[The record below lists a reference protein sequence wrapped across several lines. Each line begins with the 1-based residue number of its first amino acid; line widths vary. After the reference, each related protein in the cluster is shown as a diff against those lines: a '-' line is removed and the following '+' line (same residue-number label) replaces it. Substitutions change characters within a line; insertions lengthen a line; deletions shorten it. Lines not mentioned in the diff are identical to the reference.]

1 MAVFTVIFV
10 NEAYAAETPL
20 YMKRIEM
27 ATDLVNKMALQADA
41 AGMADTI
48 RSSKGVAIFPDV
60 AKAGFIIGAEEG
72 QGLVL
77 LRTENGG
84 WSGPAFMGISG
95 ASVGF
100 QAGAESIGLVLVINN
115 DNGLHAFTG
124 GNSFKLGAD
133 VAVAAG
139 PVGREFGASTNAPLK
154 ASLYSYSMTEG
165 LFAGISLSGLVI
177 NQNRDLNLAYWGK
190 KMTAQ
195 QALADPA
202 TNSRILPLV
211 RALDGLMEKGK
222 EENTAPR
229 NKKVALNIERQ
240 GKNRQRPPLEWR
252 ALPVFFIL
260 AVSKAAPREKPPPP
274 LRAGEPHAQTR

>member
-1 MAVFTVIFV
+1 MKKLIGIFCFMIIAVFTVIFV

-20 YMKRIEM
+20 YMKRIDM
-27 ATDLVNKMALQADA
+27 AADLVNKMALQADA

-48 RSSKGVAIFPDV
+48 RSAKGVAVFPDV

-72 QGLVL
+72 QGVVL

-84 WSGPAFMGISG
+84 WSGPAFMGVSG

-100 QAGAESIGLVLVINN
+100 QVGAESIGLVLVINN

-139 PVGREFGASTNAPLK
+139 PVGRQFGASTNAPLK

-165 LFAGISLSGLVI
+165 LFAGISVSGSVI

-190 KMTAQ
+190 RMTAQ
-195 QALADPA
+195 QALAEPA
-202 TNSRILPLV
+202 TDSRILPLV
-211 RALDGLMEKGK
+211 NALNGLTEKGK
-222 EENTAPR
+222 
-229 NKKVALNIERQ
+229 
-240 GKNRQRPPLEWR
+240 
-252 ALPVFFIL
+252 
-260 AVSKAAPREKPPPP
+260 
-274 LRAGEPHAQTR
+274 